1 VSSCSHPVSTNH
13 LFASDGRG
21 KKGKK
26 EKKEKKRK
34 EKKRK
39 GGGGGTRL
47 EKTRP
52 FGINPVRS
60 PVINQAAQG
69 QQLYMLPI

>member
-1 VSSCSHPVSTNH
+1 M
-13 LFASDGRG
+13 AG
-21 KKGKK
+21 GKK
-26 EKKEKKRK
+26 EKRK

-39 GGGGGTRL
+39 ERKEKKRGGGTRL

-52 FGINPVRS
+52 FGVNPVRS